1 MTAMVS
7 HILKYRPSAGE
18 GAASQAGTGGRAGRG
33 NALLGA
39 AMLATVL
46 LSGCSKLVTLQANL
60 KDAEANEI
68 ALVLNQNGIEV
79 EKHREKEGVLLTVN
93 ERDLSRASAAMT
105 AAGLPKRN
113 PANLGEVFK
122 KQGMI
127 SSPLEERVRYIY
139 GLSEELGNTLQQFDH
154 VISARVHVV
163 LPERVAPGEPI
174 LPSSAAVFVKYRPPL
189 DEDAIMPR
197 IHNLVASSIPGLA
210 GADGGYKIS
219 VVMVPTELPPP
230 SIQWTKVGPFKVQA
244 GSAGWLTFTLVV
256 LIALALLAAGIAL
269 LEMLKRNKGLGAA
282 LSKMMGPV
290 KAAAASASERAG
302 RRAAGSR
309 RT

>member
-1 MTAMVS
+1 
-7 HILKYRPSAGE
+7 
-18 GAASQAGTGGRAGRG
+18 
-33 NALLGA
+33 
-39 AMLATVL
+39 
-46 LSGCSKLVTLQANL
+46 
-60 KDAEANEI
+60 
-68 ALVLNQNGIEV
+68 
-79 EKHREKEGVLLTVN
+79 
-93 ERDLSRASAAMT
+93 
-105 AAGLPKRN
+105 
-113 PANLGEVFK
+113 
-122 KQGMI
+122 
-127 SSPLEERVRYIY
+127 
-139 GLSEELGNTLQQFDH
+139 
-154 VISARVHVV
+154 VV

-210 GADGGYKIS
+210 GADGGNKIS